1 MPAKSHVGGSA
12 EKMRVL
18 PLFLSRWSSI
28 HFFSSLLR
36 HQTVKL
42 PSCLASG
49 APASTSRELHSPVE
63 SNTKEKDPSERR
75 PTNNSEDPQGKK
87 AGPWR
92 PLKRL
97 SREEMNHMRSLKEL
111 QPEEWTN
118 GKLARVFGVSG
129 SAVKRILRSRF
140 EPSSEVE
147 ARQERRVEE
156 VKKIRKERLSAGV
169 HTTPARL
176 GHQSQS
182 QSEH

>member
-1 MPAKSHVGGSA
+1 MPAKLHVGGSA

-18 PLFLSRWSSI
+18 PLFLSRWSSLRY
-28 HFFSSLLR
+28 FFSSLLR

-42 PSCLASG
+42 HSCLASG
-49 APASTSRELHSPVE
+49 APASTSRELVE
-63 SNTKEKDPSERR
+63 SNTKEKDCSERR
-75 PTNNSEDPQGKK
+75 PTNNSEAPQGKK
-87 AGPWR
+87 EGPWR

-147 ARQERRVEE
+147 ARQERRAEE
-156 VKKIRKERLSAGV
+156 LKRIRKERLSAGV
-169 HTTPARL
+169 HTTTRL
-176 GHQSQS
+176 GQSQP
-182 QSEH
+182 EH